1 METGREGRLKS
12 KYKVLCRLGAAKV
25 YIVYT
30 HTVDLCGK
38 VVLCDFFCKRGT
50 SWETNCNQ
58 TSVMESI
65 LINVINRN

>member
-1 METGREGRLKS
+1 MESGGGKAGREGRMKT

-38 VVLCDFFCKRGT
+38 VVLCDFF
-50 SWETNCNQ
+50 
-58 TSVMESI
+58 
-65 LINVINRN
+65 